1 MVVIYLILAKKY
13 EYFSKLFSNNY
24 IFVLF
29 SIWDYILL
37 GKYWIDPNIG
47 CPSDAIEVFCNFTA
61 GGQTCL
67 TPLSVT
73 KVCVASRKTV
83 SVLEL

>member
-1 MVVIYLILAKKY
+1 MVIIYVIFAKKY
-13 EYFSKLFSNNY
+13 EYFSKLLSSNY
-24 IFVLF
+24 ILALF
-29 SIWDYILL
+29 SVWNDILI

-73 KVCVASRKTV
+73 KVCLSSRETV

>member
-1 MVVIYLILAKKY
+1 MTNLILAKNY
-13 EYFSKLFSNNY
+13 EYFSKLLSNNY
-24 IFVLF
+24 ILVL
-29 SIWDYILL
+29 SSLWDSTPI

-67 TPLSVT
+67 TPPSVT
-73 KVCVASRKTV
+73 KVRTAS
-83 SVLEL
+83 

>member
-1 MVVIYLILAKKY
+1 MVIMYLILAKKY
-13 EYFSKLFSNNY
+13 EYFSKLFSNKY
-24 IFVLF
+24 ILVLF
-29 SIWDYILL
+29 SIWDYILI

-73 KVCVASRKTV
+73 KVCIASRETV

>member
-1 MVVIYLILAKKY
+1 MLI
-13 EYFSKLFSNNY
+13 
-24 IFVLF
+24 
-29 SIWDYILL
+29 

-73 KVCVASRKTV
+73 KVCIASRDTV
-83 SVLEL
+83 SVLELQTNACLFTYLIKKC

>member
-1 MVVIYLILAKKY
+1 MVIIYLILAKKY

-24 IFVLF
+24 ILGLF
-29 SIWDYILL
+29 SIWGYILI

-73 KVCVASRKTV
+73 KVCIASRETV

>member
-1 MVVIYLILAKKY
+1 MNI
-13 EYFSKLFSNNY
+13 FSKLFSNNC
-24 IFVLF
+24 ILVLF
-29 SIWDYILL
+29 TIWDYILI

-73 KVCVASRKTV
+73 KVCIASRETV